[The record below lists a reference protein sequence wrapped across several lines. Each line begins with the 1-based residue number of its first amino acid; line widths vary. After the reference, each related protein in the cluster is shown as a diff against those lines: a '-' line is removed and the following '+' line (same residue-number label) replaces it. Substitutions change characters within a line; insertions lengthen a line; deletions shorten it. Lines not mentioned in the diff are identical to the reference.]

1 MGDAPAILAMMVPI
15 VGAVSLFTFLA
26 IASRA
31 EERRKTEEA
40 RSKYEFLK
48 RLAEG
53 SGFDLDKY
61 ARFQEIEAQA
71 QARRRTDNLMLAGW
85 ILLAIGVSLSI
96 FLYSVGSDHGDHGG
110 RGAAAVGI
118 IPAGVGVALL
128 LSAFHRRR
136 DLAGRTHPPKPA
148 A

>member
-1 MGDAPAILAMMVPI
+1 MHEAPAAIAVMIPI
-15 VGAVSLFTFLA
+15 VGAVALFTFLA

-40 RSKYEFLK
+40 RAKYEFLK

-71 QARRRTDNLMLAGW
+71 LARRRVDNLMLAGW
-85 ILLAIGVSLSI
+85 ILVAVGLSLSV
-96 FLYSVGSDHGDHGG
+96 FLYTVGSGHGDGG

-118 IPAGVGVALL
+118 IPAGVGAALL
-128 LSAFHRRR
+128 VSAFHRRR
-136 DLAGRTHPPKPA
+136 DLGDRAHPPKPA